1 MTSSGAQGLLTLP
14 VAPLNRAYDI
24 KPCKAGNK
32 AVSTPSTRRVSAK
45 QKEICGL
52 FQSIVSF
59 FLFFFFCLKWNLIC
73 DRAFLGA
80 TIQSCYFAG
89 MLIGSIVTG
98 MISDAWGRKKCIFIC
113 NAIMVS

>member
-14 VAPLNRAYDI
+14 VAPLNLAYDM
-24 KPCKAGNK
+24 KPGKAGNK

-59 FLFFFFCLKWNLIC
+59 SFFLFFVLSGTLFVIARSWVPLSSLVTL
-73 DRAFLGA
+73 LG
-80 TIQSCYFAG
+80 C
-89 MLIGSIVTG
+89 
-98 MISDAWGRKKCIFIC
+98 
-113 NAIMVS
+113 